1 MKQGYVRKFI
11 MLDNGNIKSIAEY
24 RMEIYG
30 FTSGGSISG
39 PVESSIVHG
48 LYPFGSKKDVSKKFG
63 I

>member
-1 MKQGYVRKFI
+1 
-11 MLDNGNIKSIAEY
+11 MLDNGNIKSIAED

-39 PVESSIVHG
+39 HG
-48 LYPFGSKKDVSKKFG
+48 LYPFGSKKDVFKKFD